1 MKQAENNE
9 IEILLRGLA
18 QRERAAA
25 NAQSVP
31 QSAKDLPAGISIH
44 LDADELSAYA
54 ENALPLATRA
64 RYTAHLVDC
73 NDCRKIVS
81 QLSVAAGVPAEAR
94 GAGHEIM
101 VSKWSEKLAALL
113 SPRRLRYAMPA
124 LVLFAVIAVGFFVL
138 RQQKEASL
146 VAQNGSAQNSHEA
159 APQVESKQ
167 VATPPAQGAPKTSG
181 NEEQAG
187 SQKHAKAPSDT
198 DSKTS
203 ERAAGSAGA
212 ATSPS
217 AAPAKEKDKES
228 SKNEPVATARPSYAP
243 EPSPS
248 AKPTTETARAETAK
262 VADESREKEEAA
274 ARKKEADKT
283 SAFGVATAKDAPASP
298 QAGAAQAPAKKA
310 RAAPSNGRLMGGV
323 AGGVR
328 SDDQAETRTIAG
340 RRFRRQNGAWVDTA
354 YDSSQST
361 TNVARGSDQYRA
373 LIADEPDI
381 RTIAEQLSGQVI
393 VVWKGRAYRIH

>member
-18 QRERAAA
+18 QREQAAA

-31 QSAKDLPAGISIH
+31 QSAKADLPVGTSTH

-73 NDCRKIVS
+73 DDCRKIVS
-81 QLSVAAGVPAEAR
+81 QLSIATGRPAEAR
-94 GAGHEIM
+94 SAGHETV
-101 VSKWSEKLAALL
+101 VSTWSEKLAALL
-113 SPRRLRYAMPA
+113 SPRTLRYAMPA

-146 VAQNGSAQNSHEA
+146 VAQRSAENSHVAETQA
-159 APQVESKQ
+159 ESKQ
-167 VATPPAQGAPKTSG
+167 LATSPAQSGTKTSG

-187 SQKHAKAPSDT
+187 SQKHAKATSET

-212 ATSPS
+212 AASPT
-217 AAPAKEKDKES
+217 AAPAKDKES

-262 VADESREKEEAA
+262 VADESREKEKAA

-283 SAFGVATAKDAPASP
+283 GAFAVTASKDAPASP
-298 QAGAAQAPAKKA
+298 QTGSTQPSARKAK
-310 RAAPSNGRLMGGV
+310 AAPSNARLMGGV
-323 AGGVR
+323 AGGR
-328 SDDQAETRTIAG
+328 ADDQAEIRTIAG

>member
-18 QRERAAA
+18 QREQAAA

-31 QSAKDLPAGISIH
+31 QSAKADLPVGTSTH

-73 NDCRKIVS
+73 DNCRKIVS
-81 QLSVAAGVPAEAR
+81 QLSIATGRPAEAR
-94 GAGHEIM
+94 GAGHETV
-101 VSKWSEKLAALL
+101 VSTWSEKLATLL
-113 SPRRLRYAMPA
+113 SPRTLRYAMPA
-124 LVLFAVIAVGFFVL
+124 LVLFAAIAVGFFVL

-146 VAQNGSAQNSHEA
+146 VAQRSAENSHVAETQA
-159 APQVESKQ
+159 ESKQ
-167 VATPPAQGAPKTSG
+167 LATSPAQSGTKTSG

-187 SQKHAKAPSDT
+187 SQKHAKATSET

-212 ATSPS
+212 AASPT
-217 AAPAKEKDKES
+217 AAPAKDKES

-262 VADESREKEEAA
+262 VADESREKEKAA

-283 SAFGVATAKDAPASP
+283 GAFAVTASKDAPASP
-298 QAGAAQAPAKKA
+298 QTGSTQPSARKAK
-310 RAAPSNGRLMGGV
+310 AAPSNARLMGGV
-323 AGGVR
+323 AGGR
-328 SDDQAETRTIAG
+328 ADDQAEIRTIAG
-340 RRFRRQNGAWVDTA
+340 RRFRRQNSAWVDTA

>member
-31 QSAKDLPAGISIH
+31 QSAKADLPVGTSTH

-73 NDCRKIVS
+73 DNCRKIVS
-81 QLSVAAGVPAEAR
+81 QLSIATGRPAEAR
-94 GAGHEIM
+94 GAGPETV
-101 VSKWSEKLAALL
+101 VSTWSEKLAALL
-113 SPRRLRYAMPA
+113 SPRTLRYAMPA

-146 VAQNGSAQNSHEA
+146 VAKRSAENSHVAETQA
-159 APQVESKQ
+159 ESKQ
-167 VATPPAQGAPKTSG
+167 LATSPAQSGTKTSG

-187 SQKHAKAPSDT
+187 SQKHAKATSET

-212 ATSPS
+212 AASPT
-217 AAPAKEKDKES
+217 AAPAKDKES

-248 AKPTTETARAETAK
+248 ATPTTETARPATAK
-262 VADESREKEEAA
+262 VADEPREKEKAA

-283 SAFGVATAKDAPASP
+283 GAFAVTASKDAPASP
-298 QAGAAQAPAKKA
+298 QTGSTQPSARKAK
-310 RAAPSNGRLMGGV
+310 AAPSNARLMGGV
-323 AGGVR
+323 PGGR
-328 SDDQAETRTIAG
+328 ADDQAEIRTIAG
-340 RRFRRQNGAWVDTA
+340 RRFRRQNSAWVDTA

>member
-31 QSAKDLPAGISIH
+31 QSAKADLPVGTSTH

-73 NDCRKIVS
+73 DNCRKIVS
-81 QLSVAAGVPAEAR
+81 QLSIATGRPAEAR
-94 GAGHEIM
+94 GADPETV
-101 VSKWSEKLAALL
+101 VSTWSEKLAALL
-113 SPRRLRYAMPA
+113 SPRTLRYAMPA
-124 LVLFAVIAVGFFVL
+124 LVLFAAIAVGFFVL

-146 VAQNGSAQNSHEA
+146 VAQRSAENSHVAETQA
-159 APQVESKQ
+159 ESKQ
-167 VATPPAQGAPKTSG
+167 LATSPAQSGTKTSG

-187 SQKHAKAPSDT
+187 SQKHAKATSET

-212 ATSPS
+212 AASPT
-217 AAPAKEKDKES
+217 AAPAKDKES

-262 VADESREKEEAA
+262 VADESREKEKAA

-283 SAFGVATAKDAPASP
+283 GAFAVTASKDAPASP
-298 QAGAAQAPAKKA
+298 QTGSTQPSARKAK
-310 RAAPSNGRLMGGV
+310 AAPSNARLMGGV
-323 AGGVR
+323 PGGR
-328 SDDQAETRTIAG
+328 ADDQAEIRTIAG

>member
-1 MKQAENNE
+1 
-9 IEILLRGLA
+9 
-18 QRERAAA
+18 
-25 NAQSVP
+25 VP
-31 QSAKDLPAGISIH
+31 QSAKADLPAGTSIH

-54 ENALPLATRA
+54 ENALPIATRA

-73 NDCRKIVS
+73 DDCRKIVS
-81 QLSVAAGVPAEAR
+81 QLSVATGPPAEAR
-94 GAGHEIM
+94 VASDETI

-113 SPRRLRYAMPA
+113 SPRMLRYAMPA
-124 LVLFAVIAVGFFVL
+124 LVLCAVIAVGFFML

-146 VAQNGSAQNSHEA
+146 VAQSGSAENSREA

-167 VATPPAQGAPKTSG
+167 LATSPAQGAPKTPG

-187 SQKHAKAPSDT
+187 SQKHAKATSET
-198 DSKTS
+198 NSKTS

-212 ATSPS
+212 AATPT
-217 AAPAKEKDKES
+217 AAPPKDKES
-228 SKNEPVATARPSYAP
+228 SKNEAVATARPSYAP

-283 SAFGVATAKDAPASP
+283 GAFAVTASKDAPASP
-298 QAGAAQAPAKKA
+298 QTGSAQASARKAK
-310 RAAPSNGRLMGGV
+310 AAPSNGRLMGGV

-328 SDDQAETRTIAG
+328 SDDQSEIRTIAG

-393 VVWKGRAYRIH
+393 VVWKGHAYRIH

>member
-31 QSAKDLPAGISIH
+31 QSAKADLPVGTSTH

-73 NDCRKIVS
+73 DNCRKIVS
-81 QLSVAAGVPAEAR
+81 QLSIATGRPAEAR
-94 GAGHEIM
+94 GADPETG
-101 VSKWSEKLAALL
+101 VSTRSGKLATLL
-113 SPRRLRYAMPA
+113 SPRTLRYAMPA

-146 VAQNGSAQNSHEA
+146 VAQRSAENSHVAETQA
-159 APQVESKQ
+159 ESKQ
-167 VATPPAQGAPKTSG
+167 LATSPAQSGTKTSG

-187 SQKHAKAPSDT
+187 SQKHAKATSET

-212 ATSPS
+212 AASPT
-217 AAPAKEKDKES
+217 AAPAKDKES

-262 VADESREKEEAA
+262 VADESREKEKAA

-283 SAFGVATAKDAPASP
+283 GAFAVTASKDAPASP
-298 QAGAAQAPAKKA
+298 QTGSTQPSARKAK
-310 RAAPSNGRLMGGV
+310 AAPSNARLMGGV
-323 AGGVR
+323 PGGR
-328 SDDQAETRTIAG
+328 ADDQAEIRTIAG

>member
-18 QRERAAA
+18 QREQAAA

-31 QSAKDLPAGISIH
+31 QSAKADLPVGTWTH

-73 NDCRKIVS
+73 DNCRKIVS
-81 QLSVAAGVPAEAR
+81 QLSIATGRPAEAR
-94 GAGHEIM
+94 GAGPETV
-101 VSKWSEKLAALL
+101 VSTWSEKLATLL
-113 SPRRLRYAMPA
+113 SPRTLRYAMPA
-124 LVLFAVIAVGFFVL
+124 LVLFAAIAVGFFVL

-146 VAQNGSAQNSHEA
+146 VAQRSAENSHVAETQA
-159 APQVESKQ
+159 ESKQ
-167 VATPPAQGAPKTSG
+167 LATSPAQSGTKTSG

-187 SQKHAKAPSDT
+187 SQKHAKATSET

-212 ATSPS
+212 AASPT
-217 AAPAKEKDKES
+217 AAPAKDKES

-262 VADESREKEEAA
+262 VADESREKEKAA

-283 SAFGVATAKDAPASP
+283 GAFAVTASKDAPASP
-298 QAGAAQAPAKKA
+298 QTGSTQPSARKAK
-310 RAAPSNGRLMGGV
+310 AAPSNARLMGGV
-323 AGGVR
+323 PGGR
-328 SDDQAETRTIAG
+328 ADDQAEIRTIAG
-340 RRFRRQNGAWVDTA
+340 RRFRRQDGAWVDTA
-354 YDSSQST
+354 YNSSQST

>member
-31 QSAKDLPAGISIH
+31 QSAKADLPVGTSTH

-73 NDCRKIVS
+73 DNCRKIVS
-81 QLSVAAGVPAEAR
+81 QLSIATGRPAEAR
-94 GAGHEIM
+94 GAGPETV
-101 VSKWSEKLAALL
+101 VSTWSEKLAALL
-113 SPRRLRYAMPA
+113 SPRTLRYAMPA

-146 VAQNGSAQNSHEA
+146 VAKRSAENSHVAETQA
-159 APQVESKQ
+159 ESKQ
-167 VATPPAQGAPKTSG
+167 LATSPAQSGTKTSG

-187 SQKHAKAPSDT
+187 SQKHAKATSET

-212 ATSPS
+212 AASPT
-217 AAPAKEKDKES
+217 AAPAKDKES

-262 VADESREKEEAA
+262 VADESREKE
-274 ARKKEADKT
+274 KGQDLLN
-283 SAFGVATAKDAPASP
+283 PP
-298 QAGAAQAPAKKA
+298 QERQ
-310 RAAPSNGRLMGGV
+310 RQHRLM
-323 AGGVR
+323 R
-328 SDDQAETRTIAG
+328 D
-340 RRFRRQNGAWVDTA
+340 
-354 YDSSQST
+354 
-361 TNVARGSDQYRA
+361 
-373 LIADEPDI
+373 
-381 RTIAEQLSGQVI
+381 
-393 VVWKGRAYRIH
+393 